1 MSHELAPRVTMRFVS
16 GLRYTEQ
23 ELVVVDAGYRRGL
36 ARCPIDEKPL
46 LTTAWPDRTLRMVYF
61 VCRQCSRIGAIAYPI
76 DKPDGPGLIA
86 RQSRR
91 SSRPPRQ

>member
-1 MSHELAPRVTMRFVS
+1 MSHEVTRRVTMRFVA

-23 ELVVVDAGYRRGL
+23 ELAVIDQGYRGGL
-36 ARCPIDEKPL
+36 ARCPLDDKPL

-61 VCRQCSRIGAIAYPI
+61 VCRQCSRIGAIAYPV
-76 DKPDGPGLIA
+76 DRPEGPGFIA

-91 SSRPPRQ
+91 SSRPPR